1 MVFKVAFGFLYKMIT
16 YKKGSLAVLSIAL
29 SGGSTFYID
38 KVMFGVDIKHL
49 IVPVLIF
56 AVGFLFYFI
65 CLIADLHTGLQV
77 AKHQSYLKYRDK
89 NKPYVLSYK
98 LYRTLWKLLGIM
110 LLSLLL
116 AVTSLMVEIIDLQ
129 FFYKVSITFQGAV
142 WLLACGLEIHS
153 IGENH
158 LKRYGYKPRLFKF
171 MDNITNAFVRR
182 IIDKV
187 DKSFDILEQDPID
200 EEQVKDIEVNQSEEV
215 KPKSE

>member
-16 YKKGSLAVLSIAL
+16 YKKGSLTVLSIAL
-29 SGGSTFYID
+29 SGGTTFYID
-38 KVMFGVDIKHL
+38 KIMAGVDIKHL
-49 IVPVLIF
+49 IVPILIF

-77 AKHQSYLKYRDK
+77 AKYQSYLKYKDK

-129 FFYKVSITFQGAV
+129 FFYKVAITFQGAV
-142 WLLACGLEIHS
+142 WLLACGFEIHS

-171 MDNITNAFVRR
+171 MDNITNAFERR

-187 DKSFDILEQDPID
+187 DKSFDILEQEPID
-200 EEQVKDIEVNQSEEV
+200 EEQLKDIEVKEEEEV
-215 KPKSE
+215 KPKIE